1 MTQLNVLLVGVG
13 GQGILTTSA
22 ILGRAALKAGVNVIT
37 AETHGMAQRGGS
49 VEVHV
54 RFGEVYAP
62 LIPLGGADVVVSL
75 EPVEAARY
83 ARYLNENTFV
93 ILNDRSVIPPIV
105 SSGLASYPEISK
117 VVRNLEEITK
127 NVRVVGASKIAEE
140 VAGNIQATNVVIIGM
155 LARLVRL
162 PFGYDAIEEAVK
174 EVLPERLHSIN
185 LKALKAGYE
194 SVVKQ

>member
-117 VVRNLEEITK
+117 IVRNLEEITK
-127 NVRVVGASKIAEE
+127 NVRVVGASKIAEK

-162 PFGYDAIEEAVK
+162 PFGYNAIEEAVK

-194 SVVKQ
+194 S

>member
-1 MTQLNVLLVGVG
+1 MELNILLVGVG

-22 ILGRAALKAGVNVIT
+22 ILARAALKEDVNVIT

-62 LIPLGGADVVVSL
+62 LIPFGGADVVISL

-83 ARYLNENTFV
+83 ARYLNEKTF
-93 ILNDRSVIPPIV
+93 ILLNSRSIIPPIV
-105 SSGLASYPEISK
+105 SSGLAKYPKLGEILAKLKEVTS
-117 VVRNLEEITK
+117 NI
-127 NVRVVGASKIAEE
+127 RVVEASKIAEE
-140 VAGNIQATNVVIIGM
+140 VAGSIQSTNVVIIGM
-155 LARLVRL
+155 LARLVKL
-162 PFGYDAIEEAVK
+162 PFSYQAIEEAVR
-174 EVLPERLHSIN
+174 EVLPERLHEKN

-194 SVVKQ
+194 SVG

>member
-140 VAGNIQATNVVIIGM
+140 VAGNIQANNVVIIGM

-194 SVVKQ
+194 SVKQ

>member
-1 MTQLNVLLVGVG
+1 M
-13 GQGILTTSA
+13 
-22 ILGRAALKAGVNVIT
+22 NVIT

-140 VAGNIQATNVVIIGM
+140 VAGNIQANNVVIIGM

-194 SVVKQ
+194 SVKQ

>member
-62 LIPLGGADVVVSL
+62 LIPLGGADVMVSL
-75 EPVEAARY
+75 EPVEAVRY
-83 ARYLNENTFV
+83 ARYLNRDTLV

-105 SSGLASYPEISK
+105 SSGLAKYPEIGEI
-117 VVRNLEEITK
+117 VENLKKITG
-127 NVRVVGASKIAEE
+127 NVRVVEASKIAEE
-140 VAGNIQATNVVIIGM
+140 VTGGIQATNVVIIGM
-155 LARLVRL
+155 LTRLVKL
-162 PFGYDAIEEAVK
+162 PFSYEAVEEAVK
-174 EVLPERLHSIN
+174 EVLPEKLHPIN

-194 SVVKQ
+194 SIVE